1 MSEDLLEILLVGLGQ
16 TAYMVALSTAISLI
30 IGLPLGITLVV
41 TEKDHVIEAP
51 VINKVLS
58 TIINALR
65 SFPSIILIIVLL
77 PLSRLVVGTTLG
89 STAAVVP
96 LSIGSAPFVARI
108 IESSLKEVERGK
120 IEAAQAMG
128 AKPLKII
135 LDVLIPEALPSII
148 RGITISIITIIGFTA
163 IAGAIGAG
171 GLGSIA
177 IRYGYLRFR
186 NDILLATV
194 LLLIALVQ
202 CIQWGGDFWA
212 KSINRKRH
220 KFE

>member
-1 MSEDLLEILLVGLGQ
+1 MLTGLGQ
-16 TAYMVALSTAISLI
+16 TAYMVVLSAIAALI
-30 IGLPLGITLVV
+30 IGLPLGILLVV
-41 TEKDHVIEAP
+41 TERGHVLESP

-77 PLSRLVVGTTLG
+77 PLSRLIAGTTLG

-128 AKPLKII
+128 ANPLKII
-135 LDVLIPEALPSII
+135 RDVLIPEALPSIV
-148 RGITISIITIIGFTA
+148 RGVTISIITIIGFTA
-163 IAGAIGAG
+163 IAGATGDG

-177 IRYGYLRFR
+177 IRFGYLRFR
-186 NDILLATV
+186 NDILFATV
-194 LLLIALVQ
+194 LVLIVLVQ
-202 CIQWGGDFWA
+202 LIQWGGDFFEIQGRDEGRI
-212 KSINRKRH
+212 KNRH
-220 KFE
+220 TQQSVQ

>member
-1 MSEDLLEILLVGLGQ
+1 MSGDLFEILLEGLGQ
-16 TAYMVALSTAISLI
+16 TAYMVVLSTIISLLL
-30 IGLPLGITLVV
+30 GLPLGITLVV
-41 TEKDHVIEAP
+41 TEKGHVLEAP
-51 VINKVLS
+51 VVNKVLG
-58 TIINALR
+58 TAINAVR

-108 IESSLKEVERGK
+108 IESGLKEVERGK

-128 AKPLKII
+128 AKPLKVITA
-135 LDVLIPEALPSII
+135 VLIPEALPSVI
-148 RGITISIITIIGFTA
+148 RGVTISIITIIGFTA

-202 CIQWGGDFWA
+202 GIQLGGDYLA
-212 KSINRKRH
+212 KRINRKRH

>member
-1 MSEDLLEILLVGLGQ
+1 MSGDLLEILLEGLGQ
-16 TAYMVALSTAISLI
+16 TAYMVVLSTIISLL

-41 TEKDHVIEAP
+41 TEKGHVLEAP
-51 VINKVLS
+51 VVNKVLS

-96 LSIGSAPFVARI
+96 LSVGSAPFVARI
-108 IESSLKEVERGK
+108 IESGLKEVERGK

-128 AKPLKII
+128 ARPLKVISA
-135 LDVLIPEALPSII
+135 VLIPEALPSII

-202 CIQWGGDFWA
+202 GIQWSGDYLA

>member
-1 MSEDLLEILLVGLGQ
+1 MKEDLLVILLEGLGQ
-16 TAYMVALSTAISLI
+16 TAYMVTISTIISLL

-41 TEKDHVIEAP
+41 TERGHVLESPA
-51 VINKVLS
+51 INKILG
-58 TIINALR
+58 TTINAVR

-77 PLSRLVVGTTLG
+77 PLSRLIVGTTLG
-89 STAAVVP
+89 STAAIVP
-96 LSIGSAPFVARI
+96 LSVGSAPFVARI
-108 IESSLKEVERGK
+108 IESGLKEVERGK
-120 IEAAQAMG
+120 VEAAQAMG
-128 AKPLKII
+128 AKPLKVITA
-135 LDVLIPEALPSII
+135 VLIPEALPSII
-148 RGITISIITIIGFTA
+148 RGVTISIITIIGFTA

-202 CIQWGGDFWA
+202 GIQLAGDHLA
-212 KSINRKRH
+212 KRINRKRH